1 MAATDQ
7 KYRNQK
13 TLDVVFAVSCLLMFF
28 SIMWMLYDDYN
39 RPFKQ
44 VQRKFRD
51 VETGIFEN
59 AMLDRLPNDEQ
70 MKEIKETQRQ
80 IDDARDAVK
89 NEKAGLKKKLKEYL
103 DEHSKESKD
112 FSD

>member
-59 AMLDRLPNDEQ
+59 AMLDRLPDKDQ
-70 MKEIKETQRQ
+70 MKQIEETQQQ
-80 IDDARDAVK
+80 IDEARKAVK
-89 NEKAGLKKKLKEYL
+89 AAKDGLKGKLKQYL
-103 DEHSKESKD
+103 DEHPNA
-112 FSD
+112 

>member
-59 AMLDRLPNDEQ
+59 AMLDRLPNKEQ
-70 MKEIKETQRQ
+70 MDQIDETQEQ
-80 IDDARDAVK
+80 IDKAREKVK
-89 NEKAGLKKKLKEYL
+89 QEKAALKDKLKQYIA
-103 DEHSKESKD
+103 EHPEA
-112 FSD
+112 

>member
-7 KYRNQK
+7 NYRNQK

-59 AMLDRLPNDEQ
+59 AMLDRLPDENQ
-70 MKEIKETQRQ
+70 MNQIEATQEQ
-80 IDDARDAVK
+80 IDDAREKVK
-89 NEKAGLKKKLKEYL
+89 REKAGLKEKLEQ
-103 DEHSKESKD
+103 
-112 FSD
+112 